1 MAKYRI
7 TAPTPGYTGVSVG
20 VNFTKGFA
28 EIEAPVLPPLPVGAD
43 LDRNERSER
52 EAIAQNENLRRVAY
66 FRSQGYGVEEI
77 EPDEP
82 EPAEEPDDEP
92 KAPARSASK
101 ADWAAYAIA
110 QGVDADEAE
119 KLTRDQLAE
128 RFLDQKGADQ

>member
-7 TAPTPGYTGVSVG
+7 TTPTPGYTGVSVG
-20 VNFTKGFA
+20 VNFTKGVA
-28 EIEAPVLPPLPVGAD
+28 EIEAPILPPLPVGAE
-43 LDRNERSER
+43 LDRDERRER
-52 EAIAQNENLRRVAY
+52 EAIAQDENLRRVAY

-101 ADWAAYAIA
+101 ADWAAYAVS
-110 QGVDADEAE
+110 QGVDADEAD
-119 KLTRDQLAE
+119 KQTRDQLAE
-128 RFLDQKGADQ
+128 RFLDQKEG